1 MEVND
6 RFKKI
11 IFKKLAKDLS
21 HVEVIPYKRSIWFI
35 DRDKKYWYLELE
47 NDGALWYREEIFDRF
62 FQAFSLEHDDYEPII
77 AEWVEEVLNHRVN
90 TIGWGLARRDSRM
103 EEVLNHKVN
112 TIERPVFFRYSPVE
126 RILKSN

>member
-6 RFKKI
+6 RLKKI
-11 IFKKLAKDLS
+11 IFKKLANDLS
-21 HVEVIPYKRSIWFI
+21 HVEVIPYKGSIWFI

-47 NDGALWYREEIFDRF
+47 NDGTLWYREEIFDRF

-77 AEWVEEVLNHRVN
+77 VEWVEEILNHRVN
-90 TIGWGLARRDSRM
+90 TILTPALVRSNQV

-112 TIERPVFFRYSPVE
+112 TIERPVFLRYSPVE
-126 RILKSN
+126 RILNSN